1 MVIIS
6 NSSRRSSVTMDK
18 IKNLGFDPSL
28 FVGAI
33 TSGEL
38 THQYLQRRDDDW
50 FAALGRSC
58 IHMTWSDRGAISLE
72 GLGLQVVDKVKDA
85 EFILAHGTEALGH
98 PSGVACPM
106 KLEELESILE
116 QCATKKIPMV
126 VANPD
131 FVTVEARALRVMPG
145 TLAAKYEELGGE
157 VKWMG
162 KPDKIIYESAMAMA
176 GVDASDSIAVGDSL
190 HHDIKGANAAGIQSV
205 FTTGGIHATELGLN
219 CFGEIA
225 NSSSVQA
232 LASKYGAYPSYFPT
246 EMDGAQPQPTDTVMS
261 DAAHPEPQPQPHPP
275 MGMDSIPATLSHG
288 GRFIQYNIFGNI
300 FEVTAKYKPPIMPI
314 GKGAY
319 GIVCSAL
326 NSETNES
333 VAIKKIANAF
343 DNKID
348 AKRTLREIKLLRHMD
363 HENVVAIRDIIPPP
377 QKEVFNDVYIAY
389 ELMDTDLHQII
400 RSNQTLSEEH
410 CQILRGL
417 KYIHSANVLH
427 RDLKPSNLLLN
438 ANCDLK
444 ICDFGLARV
453 TSETDFMTEY
463 VVTRWYR
470 APELLLNSADYTA
483 AIDVW
488 SVGCIFMELMDRKP
502 LFPGRDH
509 VNQLNLLMELIGTPS
524 EAELGFLNENAK
536 RYIRSM
542 TVQRRQSFT
551 EKFPHVHPAAID
563 LVEKM
568 LTFDPRQ
575 RITVEDALAHPYLT
589 SLHDISDEPV
599 CMTPFNFDFEQRAL
613 TEEQMKALIYQEAM
627 AFNPEYQQ

>member
-1 MVIIS
+1 ME
-6 NSSRRSSVTMDK
+6 
-18 IKNLGFDPSL
+18 GGG
-28 FVGAI
+28 GA
-33 TSGEL
+33 
-38 THQYLQRRDDDW
+38 
-50 FAALGRSC
+50 
-58 IHMTWSDRGAISLE
+58 
-72 GLGLQVVDKVKDA
+72 
-85 EFILAHGTEALGH
+85 
-98 PSGVACPM
+98 P
-106 KLEELESILE
+106 
-116 QCATKKIPMV
+116 
-126 VANPD
+126 
-131 FVTVEARALRVMPG
+131 
-145 TLAAKYEELGGE
+145 
-157 VKWMG
+157 
-162 KPDKIIYESAMAMA
+162 
-176 GVDASDSIAVGDSL
+176 
-190 HHDIKGANAAGIQSV
+190 
-205 FTTGGIHATELGLN
+205 
-219 CFGEIA
+219 
-225 NSSSVQA
+225 
-232 LASKYGAYPSYFPT
+232 
-246 EMDGAQPQPTDTVMS
+246 PTDTVMS
-261 DAAHPEPQPQPHPP
+261 DAAPVPQQQ
-275 MGMDSIPATLSHG
+275 MGIENIPATLSHG

-300 FEVTAKYKPPIMPI
+300 
-314 GKGAY
+314 
-319 GIVCSAL
+319 SAH
-326 NSETNES
+326 NSETNEH

-377 QKEVFNDVYIAY
+377 QREVFNDVYIAY

-400 RSNQTLSEEH
+400 RSNQALSEEH
-410 CQILRGL
+410 CQYFLYQILRGL

-470 APELLLNSADYTA
+470 APELLLNSSDYTA

-509 VNQLNLLMELIGTPS
+509 VHQLRLLMELIGTPT
-524 EAELGFLNENAK
+524 EADLGFLNENAK
-536 RYIRSM
+536 RYIR
-542 TVQRRQSFT
+542 QLPPYHRQSFL
-551 EKFPHVHPAAID
+551 EKFPHVHPEAID

-568 LTFDPRQ
+568 LTFDPRK

-599 CMTPFNFDFEQRAL
+599 CLTPFSFDFEQHAL
-613 TEEQMKALIYQEAM
+613 TEEQMKELIYREAL

>member
-1 MVIIS
+1 ME
-6 NSSRRSSVTMDK
+6 
-18 IKNLGFDPSL
+18 
-28 FVGAI
+28 A
-33 TSGEL
+33 
-38 THQYLQRRDDDW
+38 
-50 FAALGRSC
+50 
-58 IHMTWSDRGAISLE
+58 RGA
-72 GLGLQVVDKVKDA
+72 
-85 EFILAHGTEALGH
+85 
-98 PSGVACPM
+98 
-106 KLEELESILE
+106 
-116 QCATKKIPMV
+116 
-126 VANPD
+126 
-131 FVTVEARALRVMPG
+131 
-145 TLAAKYEELGGE
+145 AAQ
-157 VKWMG
+157 
-162 KPDKIIYESAMAMA
+162 SA
-176 GVDASDSIAVGDSL
+176 
-190 HHDIKGANAAGIQSV
+190 
-205 FTTGGIHATELGLN
+205 
-219 CFGEIA
+219 
-225 NSSSVQA
+225 
-232 LASKYGAYPSYFPT
+232 
-246 EMDGAQPQPTDTVMS
+246 DTVMS
-261 DAAHPEPQPQPHPP
+261 EAAPPPAQADSTHPQQQPPPPHPVMP
-275 MGMDSIPATLSHG
+275 GVESIPATLSHG
-288 GRFIQYNIFGNI
+288 GRFIQYNIFGNV

-326 NSETNES
+326 NSETNEH

-377 QKEVFNDVYIAY
+377 RRDQFNDVYIAY

-400 RSNQTLSEEH
+400 RSNQALSEEH
-410 CQILRGL
+410 CQYFLYQILRGL

-470 APELLLNSADYTA
+470 APELLLNSSDYTA

-509 VNQLNLLMELIGTPS
+509 VHQLRLLMELIGTPS

-536 RYIRSM
+536 RYI
-542 TVQRRQSFT
+542 QQLPPHRRQSLT
-551 EKFPHVHPAAID
+551 EKFPHVHPSAID

-568 LTFDPRQ
+568 LTFVPTK

-599 CMTPFNFDFEQRAL
+599 CMTPFSFDFEQHAL
-613 TEEQMKALIYQEAM
+613 TEEQMKELIYREAL
-627 AFNPEYQQ
+627 AFNPEYQPQ

>member
-1 MVIIS
+1 
-6 NSSRRSSVTMDK
+6 
-18 IKNLGFDPSL
+18 
-28 FVGAI
+28 
-33 TSGEL
+33 
-38 THQYLQRRDDDW
+38 
-50 FAALGRSC
+50 
-58 IHMTWSDRGAISLE
+58 
-72 GLGLQVVDKVKDA
+72 
-85 EFILAHGTEALGH
+85 
-98 PSGVACPM
+98 
-106 KLEELESILE
+106 
-116 QCATKKIPMV
+116 
-126 VANPD
+126 
-131 FVTVEARALRVMPG
+131 
-145 TLAAKYEELGGE
+145 
-157 VKWMG
+157 
-162 KPDKIIYESAMAMA
+162 
-176 GVDASDSIAVGDSL
+176 
-190 HHDIKGANAAGIQSV
+190 
-205 FTTGGIHATELGLN
+205 
-219 CFGEIA
+219 
-225 NSSSVQA
+225 
-232 LASKYGAYPSYFPT
+232 
-246 EMDGAQPQPTDTVMS
+246 MDGSVPQTDTMMS
-261 DAAHPEPQPQPHPP
+261 DVAAPPAQQPPPPSQPLA
-275 MGMDSIPATLSHG
+275 GMDNIPATLSHG

-363 HENVVAIRDIIPPP
+363 HENIVAIRDIIPPP
-377 QKEVFNDVYIAY
+377 QREAFNDVYIAY

-400 RSNQTLSEEH
+400 RSNQGLSEEH
-410 CQILRGL
+410 CQYFLYQILRGL

-470 APELLLNSADYTA
+470 GPELLLNSSDYTA

-509 VNQLNLLMELIGTPS
+509 VHQLRLIMELIGTPS
-524 EAELGFLNENAK
+524 EAEMEFLNENAK
-536 RYIRSM
+536 RYIR
-542 TVQRRQSFT
+542 QLPLYRRQSFT
-551 EKFPHVHPAAID
+551 EKFPHVNPAAID

-568 LTFDPRQ
+568 LTFDPRR

-589 SLHDISDEPV
+589 SLHDISDEPI
-599 CMTPFNFDFEQRAL
+599 CMTPFSFDFEQHAL
-613 TEEQMKALIYQEAM
+613 TEEQMKELIYRESI
-627 AFNPEYQQ
+627 AFNPEYQRM

>member
-1 MVIIS
+1 ME
-6 NSSRRSSVTMDK
+6 
-18 IKNLGFDPSL
+18 GG
-28 FVGAI
+28 GA
-33 TSGEL
+33 
-38 THQYLQRRDDDW
+38 
-50 FAALGRSC
+50 APPA
-58 IHMTWSDRGAISLE
+58 
-72 GLGLQVVDKVKDA
+72 
-85 EFILAHGTEALGH
+85 
-98 PSGVACPM
+98 
-106 KLEELESILE
+106 
-116 QCATKKIPMV
+116 
-126 VANPD
+126 
-131 FVTVEARALRVMPG
+131 
-145 TLAAKYEELGGE
+145 
-157 VKWMG
+157 
-162 KPDKIIYESAMAMA
+162 
-176 GVDASDSIAVGDSL
+176 
-190 HHDIKGANAAGIQSV
+190 
-205 FTTGGIHATELGLN
+205 
-219 CFGEIA
+219 
-225 NSSSVQA
+225 
-232 LASKYGAYPSYFPT
+232 
-246 EMDGAQPQPTDTVMS
+246 DTVMS
-261 DAAHPEPQPQPHPP
+261 DAAPPPQQAMA
-275 MGMDSIPATLSHG
+275 MGIENIPATLSHG

-326 NSETNES
+326 NSETNEH

-363 HENVVAIRDIIPPP
+363 HENVTVKHFEFEVMNDDCSMMGAWGVVNIVGDIVIRDQNAAPVLVLCGILALAYWDIVPPP
-377 QKEVFNDVYIAY
+377 QREIFNDVYIAY

-400 RSNQTLSEEH
+400 RSNQGLSEEH
-410 CQILRGL
+410 CQYFLYQILRGL

-470 APELLLNSADYTA
+470 APELLLNSSDYTA

-509 VNQLNLLMELIGTPS
+509 VHQLRLLMELIGTPS
-524 EAELGFLNENAK
+524 EADLGFLNENAK
-536 RYIRSM
+536 RYIR
-542 TVQRRQSFT
+542 QLPLYRRQSFQ
-551 EKFPHVHPAAID
+551 EKFPHVHPEAID

-568 LTFDPRQ
+568 LTFDPRK

-599 CMTPFNFDFEQRAL
+599 CMTPFNFDFEQHAL
-613 TEEQMKALIYQEAM
+613 TEEQMKELIYREAL